1 MDLFDLRS
9 EVFLLCSFFFREEE
23 EGGRQSD
30 GKESFDCKMLKKK
43 YEVPDT

>member
-9 EVFLLCSFFFREEE
+9 EVFVVYGSFFFREE

-30 GKESFDCKMLKKK
+30 GKESF
-43 YEVPDT
+43 VQNA